1 MLKIRSLTVKN
12 FMSVGNATQ
21 AVNFDRSDLTL
32 VLGENLDLGG
42 DDTGA
47 RNGTGKTTIIN
58 ALSYGL
64 YGQALTNIKKDNLIN
79 KTNGKGMLVTIDFEV
94 SGRNYRIER
103 GRRPNITKLYIDGQ
117 EQSGYQDDSQGDS
130 RETQNDIDRLLG
142 MSVDMFRHIVAL
154 NTYTEPFLSMRANDQ
169 RQIIEQ
175 LLGITI
181 LSEKSDILKNHIKTT
196 KDMIQ
201 EEKIRIKA
209 VQDANSRI
217 AEQVDN
223 LKKRQKL
230 WQTKHDEDITKI
242 EKNLISLSEIDI
254 DAEINNHR
262 LREQFLANKKLE
274 DQLKSIQVRQ
284 NLWEKKQLDDCDAI
298 KLNIANLSSIDID
311 VEIAIHRDI
320 AEYDAKIK
328 QRDEAKRWIAAID
341 AANVK
346 EEKIQAKLKKE
357 IEDLKNHKCYACGSE
372 LHDNNQADI
381 LATKE
386 NTLRESVMQ
395 LLANHTQKS
404 EHLETIALIGDITPP
419 QKPYYKTLEAALNH
433 RNTLENMN
441 TSLEL
446 RMSETSPFAEQIM
459 ELATELGDREYI
471 AESQLG
477 SLHYDTIEDALNH
490 RSSLE
495 QLAVALVDKQ
505 SEADPYAEQI
515 TEMEQ
520 NALQVITWDTINDLT
535 AMQEHQEFL
544 LKMLTSKDSFVRKKI
559 IDQNLAYLNSRLG
572 SYLAGIGLPHEV
584 RFQNDLSVEITELGR
599 DLDFDNLSRG
609 ERNRLILS
617 LSWAFRDVW
626 ESLYQHINLLFIDE
640 LIDSGMDTSGVE
652 NALGILKRMGRE
664 RNKSIFL
671 VSHKDELTSRVN
683 NILTVTKE
691 NGFTSY
697 GSDVE
702 TV

>member
-1 MLKIRSLTVKN
+1 MLKLKNLTAKN

-21 AVNFDRSDLTL
+21 AVNFDRRDLTL

-79 KTNGKGMLVTIDFEV
+79 KTNAKNMVVTVDFEV
-94 SGRNYRIER
+94 GGRDYRIER

-130 RETQNDIDRLLG
+130 RETQNDIDRLIG
-142 MSVDMFRHIVAL
+142 MSVDMFKHVVAL

-169 RQIIEQ
+169 RQVIEQ

-181 LSEKSDILKNHIKTT
+181 LSEKADHLKNQIKTT

-209 VQDANSRI
+209 VQDANVRI
-217 AEQVDN
+217 IEQIDS

-230 WQTKHDEDITKI
+230 WHAKHDEDVSKI
-242 EKNLISLSEIDI
+242 EKNLISIADIDI
-254 DAEINNHR
+254 DAEITNHR
-262 LREQFLANKKLE
+262 LRERFLANKKLQ
-274 DQLKSIQVRQ
+274 DQLKSIEVRQ
-284 NLWEKKQLDDCDAI
+284 SLWEKKQLDDCDAI
-298 KLNIANLSSIDID
+298 KLNIANLSSINID
-311 VEIAIHRDI
+311 AEITIHRDI
-320 AEYDAKIK
+320 ADYSAKVK
-328 QRDEAKRWIAAID
+328 QRDEAKRWIASID
-341 AANVK
+341 AANNK
-346 EEKIQAKLKKE
+346 EEKTQAKLKKE
-357 IEDLKNHKCYACGSE
+357 IEDLKNHKCYACGSD
-372 LHDNNQADI
+372 LHDDNQADI
-381 LATKE
+381 LASKE
-386 NTLRESVMQ
+386 KLLHESVMQ

-404 EHLETIALIGDITPP
+404 EHLETIALIGELTAPST
-419 QKPYYKTLEAALNH
+419 PYYKTLEEALNH

-441 TSLEL
+441 NSLETRVL
-446 RMSETSPFAEQIM
+446 ESSPFSEQIT
-459 ELATELGDREYI
+459 ELATELGDREHVD
-471 AESQLG
+471 ESQIG
-477 SLHYDTIEDALNH
+477 SFHYDTIEDALNH
-490 RSSLE
+490 RNVLE
-495 QLAVALVDKQ
+495 QLANSLIQKQ
-505 SEADPYAEQI
+505 EEPDPYGDQI
-515 TEMEQ
+515 VEMEQ
-520 NALQVITWDTINDLT
+520 NAIQEVTWDSINQFT
-535 AMQEHQEFL
+535 QMQEHQEFL
-544 LKMLTSKDSFVRKKI
+544 LKMLTNKDSFVRKKI

-572 SYLAGIGLPHEV
+572 SYLSAIGLPHQV
-584 RFQNDLSVEITELGR
+584 QFQNDLTVEITELGR

-640 LIDSGMDTSGVE
+640 LIDSGMDASGVE
-652 NALGILKRMGRE
+652 NALAILKRMGRE

-671 VSHKDELTSRVN
+671 VSHKDELSSRVN

-691 NGFTSY
+691 NGFTSF